1 MNKDTGMSSK
11 LNALLRLGLVSKN
24 NVRRALYVMQNP
36 EQAMK
41 SASYRTLIQELLI
54 DVVDRILNNKSL
66 YNLVR
71 QNLVKDSSSP
81 VTENVSDERTKTLLR
96 SGLVKKKD
104 VVLARRALSSKKNF
118 KQMSQVGVYRELMID
133 MLDSMAKKITGN
145 PVLFNAFKR
154 TMGDQQADES
164 FEMPNAESIMEF
176 ELNKDF
182 TELLETHKPNNT
194 KLWVESKK
202 KAKGKFDTCSCEKC
216 EEAWAMKWY
225 NEHDGEWTPITEGKS
240 FFGFMNQVD
249 EVLTPKQKKID
260 INKNKRLDAQDF
272 KALRTAKVAEETE
285 QVDELSKGLLKR
297 YKAAATVNADNLEKE
312 GDYYARHLQ
321 GKMKDAE
328 MGKRDPVTPKEKKLS
343 MKIRDRM
350 HKKSDARREK
360 IGQAER
366 KLGEDVEQVDELS
379 KKTKDAYVAK
389 RGSQL
394 SSMMYG
400 SGKNYNSLTGKKQAN
415 AVKGIKKAMGVK
427 EETTP
432 SRGATR
438 KQLDAEKIRDYR
450 AAQKFYEKDMPNQ
463 ILRARLE
470 DRKRTAAAKN
480 SVKEDVEQV
489 DEAGQ
494 AKLYRMR
501 YSHGRAWRRGDK
513 KKQDAMGIATYD
525 KQTKEDAKDLKRT
538 GSAFGMRVK
547 RLAGNRKAMGYSES
561 AKKLGHNFV
570 EMAQSHNRRREM
582 EKHLSNPLNNWMKK
596 LDDNEKNDNEHLYG
610 LGGKKVKFHTRK
622 KRALATGMKEW
633 IEGESQKGVSDKAK
647 SIAKE
652 IHIRIQKQEEQRKKS
667 QAQNKSQRK

>member
-81 VTENVSDERTKTLLR
+81 VTEDVSNERTKTLLR

-104 VVLARRALSSKKNF
+104 VVVARRALSSKKNF

-154 TMGDQQADES
+154 TMGDQQVDES

-176 ELNKDF
+176 GLNKDF
-182 TELLETHKPNNT
+182 TELLESHKPNNT

-202 KAKGKFDTCSCEKC
+202 KAKGKFDTCPCEKC

-225 NEHDGEWTPITEGKS
+225 NEHDGEWTPIAEGKS
-240 FFGFMNQVD
+240 FFGFMDQVD

-272 KALRTAKVAEETE
+272 KALRTAKVVEETE

-366 KLGEDVEQVDELS
+366 KLGEETEQIDELS

-427 EETTP
+427 E
-432 SRGATR
+432 
-438 KQLDAEKIRDYR
+438 
-450 AAQKFYEKDMPNQ
+450 
-463 ILRARLE
+463 
-470 DRKRTAAAKN
+470 
-480 SVKEDVEQV
+480 DVEQV

-513 KKQDAMGIATYD
+513 KKQDAMGVATYD
-525 KQTKEDAKDLKRT
+525 KQKKEDAKDLKRT

-561 AKKLGHNFV
+561 TLIGK
-570 EMAQSHNRRREM
+570 Q
-582 EKHLSNPLNNWMKK
+582 KK
-596 LDDNEKNDNEHLYG
+596 LDVNKNKRLDAEDF
-610 LGGKKVKFHTRK
+610 KVLRTKIRK
-622 KRALATGMKEW
+622 GIK
-633 IEGESQKGVSDKAK
+633 
-647 SIAKE
+647 
-652 IHIRIQKQEEQRKKS
+652 
-667 QAQNKSQRK
+667 

>member
-81 VTENVSDERTKTLLR
+81 VTEDVSNERTKTLLR

-104 VVLARRALSSKKNF
+104 VVVARRALSSKKNF

-154 TMGDQQADES
+154 TMGDQQVDES

-176 ELNKDF
+176 GLNKDF
-182 TELLETHKPNNT
+182 TELLESHKPNNT

-202 KAKGKFDTCSCEKC
+202 KAKGKFDTCPCEKC

-225 NEHDGEWTPITEGKS
+225 NEHDGEWTPIAEGKS
-240 FFGFMNQVD
+240 FFGFMDQVD

-272 KALRTAKVAEETE
+272 KALRTAKVAEEIE

-312 GDYYARHLQ
+312 GDRYSRNVQHGNL
-321 GKMKDAE
+321 
-328 MGKRDPVTPKEKKLS
+328 TPKQKKLS
-343 MKIRDRM
+343 MKIRSRM
-350 HKKSDARREK
+350 YGKSDERRFK

-366 KLGEDVEQVDELS
+366 KLG
-379 KKTKDAYVAK
+379 
-389 RGSQL
+389 
-394 SSMMYG
+394 
-400 SGKNYNSLTGKKQAN
+400 
-415 AVKGIKKAMGVK
+415 
-427 EETTP
+427 
-432 SRGATR
+432 
-438 KQLDAEKIRDYR
+438 
-450 AAQKFYEKDMPNQ
+450 
-463 ILRARLE
+463 
-470 DRKRTAAAKN
+470 
-480 SVKEDVEQV
+480 EDVEQV

-501 YSHGRAWRRGDK
+501 YSHGRAMRRGDTK
-513 KKQDAMGIATYD
+513 KKDAMGIATYD

-561 AKKLGHNFV
+561 TLIGKQKKFYVNK
-570 EMAQSHNRRREM
+570 NKR
-582 EKHLSNPLNNWMKK
+582 
-596 LDDNEKNDNEHLYG
+596 LDAEDF
-610 LGGKKVKFHTRK
+610 KVLRTKIRK
-622 KRALATGMKEW
+622 GIK
-633 IEGESQKGVSDKAK
+633 
-647 SIAKE
+647 
-652 IHIRIQKQEEQRKKS
+652 
-667 QAQNKSQRK
+667 

>member
-81 VTENVSDERTKTLLR
+81 VTEDVSNERTKTLLR

-104 VVLARRALSSKKNF
+104 VVVARRALSSKKNF

-154 TMGDQQADES
+154 TMGDQQVDES

-176 ELNKDF
+176 GLNKDF
-182 TELLETHKPNNT
+182 TELLESHKPNNT

-202 KAKGKFDTCSCEKC
+202 KAKGKFDTCPCEKC

-225 NEHDGEWTPITEGKS
+225 NEHDGEWTPIAEGKS
-240 FFGFMNQVD
+240 FFGFMDQVD

-272 KALRTAKVAEETE
+272 KALRTAKVVEETE

-312 GDYYARHLQ
+312 GDRYSRNVQHGNL
-321 GKMKDAE
+321 
-328 MGKRDPVTPKEKKLS
+328 TPKQKKLS
-343 MKIRDRM
+343 MKIRSRM
-350 HKKSDARREK
+350 YGKSDERRFK

-366 KLGEDVEQVDELS
+366 KLG
-379 KKTKDAYVAK
+379 
-389 RGSQL
+389 
-394 SSMMYG
+394 
-400 SGKNYNSLTGKKQAN
+400 
-415 AVKGIKKAMGVK
+415 
-427 EETTP
+427 
-432 SRGATR
+432 
-438 KQLDAEKIRDYR
+438 
-450 AAQKFYEKDMPNQ
+450 
-463 ILRARLE
+463 
-470 DRKRTAAAKN
+470 
-480 SVKEDVEQV
+480 EDVEQV

-501 YSHGRAWRRGDK
+501 YSHGRAMRRGDTK
-513 KKQDAMGIATYD
+513 KKDAMGIATYD

-561 AKKLGHNFV
+561 TLIGK
-570 EMAQSHNRRREM
+570 Q
-582 EKHLSNPLNNWMKK
+582 KK
-596 LDDNEKNDNEHLYG
+596 LDVNKNKRLDAEDF
-610 LGGKKVKFHTRK
+610 KVLRTKIRK
-622 KRALATGMKEW
+622 GIK
-633 IEGESQKGVSDKAK
+633 
-647 SIAKE
+647 
-652 IHIRIQKQEEQRKKS
+652 
-667 QAQNKSQRK
+667 

>member
-71 QNLVKDSSSP
+71 QNLVKDSSSS
-81 VTENVSDERTKTLLR
+81 VNEDVSDERTKTLLR

-104 VVLARRALSSKKNF
+104 IVVARRALSSKKNF

-182 TELLETHKPNNT
+182 TELLESHKPNNT

-202 KAKGKFDTCSCEKC
+202 KAKGKFDTCPCEKC

-225 NEHDGEWTPITEGKS
+225 NEHDGEWTPISEGKS
-240 FFGFMNQVD
+240 FFGFMDQVD
-249 EVLTPKQKKID
+249 EVLTPKQKKLD
-260 INKNKRLDAQDF
+260 VNKNKRLDAQDF
-272 KALRTAKVAEETE
+272 KALRTAKVAEEIE

-366 KLGEDVEQVDELS
+366 KLGEETEQIDELS
-379 KKTKDAYVAK
+379 KKTKDAYIAK

-427 EETTP
+427 EGTGYSDEEVKSGKQRSGRPHPEARFPGWKVGKNMLTQKVKN
-432 SRGATR
+432 GKKIGQAER
-438 KQLDAEKIRDYR
+438 KLG
-450 AAQKFYEKDMPNQ
+450 
-463 ILRARLE
+463 
-470 DRKRTAAAKN
+470 
-480 SVKEDVEQV
+480 EDVEQV

-513 KKQDAMGIATYD
+513 KKQDAMGVATYD
-525 KQTKEDAKDLKRT
+525 KQKKEDAKDLNRT

-561 AKKLGHNFV
+561 TLIGK
-570 EMAQSHNRRREM
+570 Q
-582 EKHLSNPLNNWMKK
+582 KK
-596 LDDNEKNDNEHLYG
+596 LDVNKNKRLDAEDFKALRT
-610 LGGKKVKFHTRK
+610 KIRK
-622 KRALATGMKEW
+622 GIK
-633 IEGESQKGVSDKAK
+633 
-647 SIAKE
+647 
-652 IHIRIQKQEEQRKKS
+652 
-667 QAQNKSQRK
+667 

>member
-81 VTENVSDERTKTLLR
+81 VTEDVSNERTKTLLR

-104 VVLARRALSSKKNF
+104 VVVARRALSSKKNF

-154 TMGDQQADES
+154 TMGDQQVDES

-176 ELNKDF
+176 GLNKDF
-182 TELLETHKPNNT
+182 TELLESHKPNNT

-202 KAKGKFDTCSCEKC
+202 KAKGKFDTCPCEKC

-225 NEHDGEWTPITEGKS
+225 NEHDGEWTPIAEGKS
-240 FFGFMNQVD
+240 FFGFMDQVD

-312 GDYYARHLQ
+312 GDRYSRNVQHGNL
-321 GKMKDAE
+321 
-328 MGKRDPVTPKEKKLS
+328 TPKQKKLS
-343 MKIRDRM
+343 MKIRSRM
-350 HKKSDARREK
+350 YGKSDERRFK

-366 KLGEDVEQVDELS
+366 KLGEEAEQIDELS
-379 KKTKDAYVAK
+379 KKTKDAYIAK

-427 EETTP
+427 E
-432 SRGATR
+432 
-438 KQLDAEKIRDYR
+438 
-450 AAQKFYEKDMPNQ
+450 
-463 ILRARLE
+463 
-470 DRKRTAAAKN
+470 
-480 SVKEDVEQV
+480 DVEQV

-513 KKQDAMGIATYD
+513 KKQDAMGVATYD
-525 KQTKEDAKDLKRT
+525 KQKKEDAKDLNRT

-561 AKKLGHNFV
+561 TLIGK
-570 EMAQSHNRRREM
+570 Q
-582 EKHLSNPLNNWMKK
+582 KK
-596 LDDNEKNDNEHLYG
+596 LDANNN
-610 LGGKKVKFHTRK
+610 
-622 KRALATGMKEW
+622 KRLD
-633 IEGESQKGVSDKAK
+633 SQDFKLLRS
-647 SIAKE
+647 
-652 IHIRIQKQEEQRKKS
+652 KKS
-667 QAQNKSQRK
+667 VKEELIGKQKKLDVNKNKRLDAEDFKALRAKRTMPDR

>member
-81 VTENVSDERTKTLLR
+81 VTEDVSNERTKTLLR

-104 VVLARRALSSKKNF
+104 VVVARRALSSKKNF

-154 TMGDQQADES
+154 TMGDQQVDES

-182 TELLETHKPNNT
+182 TELLESHKPNNT

-202 KAKGKFDTCSCEKC
+202 KAKGKFDTCPCEKC

-225 NEHDGEWTPITEGKS
+225 NEHDGEWTPIAEGKS
-240 FFGFMNQVD
+240 FFGFMDQVD

-312 GDYYARHLQ
+312 GDRYSRNVQHGNL
-321 GKMKDAE
+321 
-328 MGKRDPVTPKEKKLS
+328 TPKQKKLS
-343 MKIRDRM
+343 MKIRSRM
-350 HKKSDARREK
+350 YGKSDERRFK

-366 KLGEDVEQVDELS
+366 KLGEETEQIDELS

-400 SGKNYNSLTGKKQAN
+400 SGKNYNLLTGKKQAN
-415 AVKGIKKAMGVK
+415 AVKGIKKAMG
-427 EETTP
+427 
-432 SRGATR
+432 
-438 KQLDAEKIRDYR
+438 
-450 AAQKFYEKDMPNQ
+450 
-463 ILRARLE
+463 
-470 DRKRTAAAKN
+470 
-480 SVKEDVEQV
+480 VKEDVEQV

-513 KKQDAMGIATYD
+513 KKQDAMGTATYD
-525 KQTKEDAKDLKRT
+525 KQKKEDAKDLNRT

-561 AKKLGHNFV
+561 TLIGK
-570 EMAQSHNRRREM
+570 Q
-582 EKHLSNPLNNWMKK
+582 KK
-596 LDDNEKNDNEHLYG
+596 LDVNKNKRLDAEDF
-610 LGGKKVKFHTRK
+610 KVLRTKIRK
-622 KRALATGMKEW
+622 GIK
-633 IEGESQKGVSDKAK
+633 
-647 SIAKE
+647 
-652 IHIRIQKQEEQRKKS
+652 
-667 QAQNKSQRK
+667 

>member
-71 QNLVKDSSSP
+71 QNLVKDSSSS
-81 VTENVSDERTKTLLR
+81 VNEDVSDERTKTLLR

-104 VVLARRALSSKKNF
+104 IILARKALSSKKNF

-176 ELNKDF
+176 GLNKDF
-182 TELLETHKPNNT
+182 TELLESHKPNNT

-202 KAKGKFDTCSCEKC
+202 KAKGKFDTCPCEKC

-225 NEHDGEWTPITEGKS
+225 NEHDGEWTPIAEGKS
-240 FFGFMNQVD
+240 FFGFMDQVD

-272 KALRTAKVAEETE
+272 KALRTAKVAEETTPRRGATLKQLDAEKIRDYRAAQKFYEKDMPNQIMRARLEDRKRTAAKNSVKEEIE

-312 GDYYARHLQ
+312 GDRYSRNVQHGNL
-321 GKMKDAE
+321 
-328 MGKRDPVTPKEKKLS
+328 TPKQKKLS
-343 MKIRDRM
+343 MKIRSRM
-350 HKKSDARREK
+350 YGKSDERRFK
-360 IGQAER
+360 IAQAER
-366 KLGEDVEQVDELS
+366 KLGEDVEQIDESINESLS
-379 KKTKDAYVAK
+379 VPEQHLLKIARKT
-389 RGSQL
+389 
-394 SSMMYG
+394 
-400 SGKNYNSLTGKKQAN
+400 
-415 AVKGIKKAMGVK
+415 VKMNPIMSNAMGGI
-427 EETTP
+427 
-432 SRGATR
+432 SI
-438 KQLDAEKIRDYR
+438 KQSHEFLLKNGTSAEK
-450 AAQKFYEKDMPNQ
+450 M
-463 ILRARLE
+463 
-470 DRKRTAAAKN
+470 AAKKYL

-513 KKQDAMGIATYD
+513 KKQDAMGVATYD
-525 KQTKEDAKDLKRT
+525 KQTKEDAKDLNRT

-561 AKKLGHNFV
+561 TLIGK
-570 EMAQSHNRRREM
+570 Q
-582 EKHLSNPLNNWMKK
+582 KK
-596 LDDNEKNDNEHLYG
+596 LDVNKNKRLDAEDF
-610 LGGKKVKFHTRK
+610 KVLRTKIRK
-622 KRALATGMKEW
+622 GIK
-633 IEGESQKGVSDKAK
+633 
-647 SIAKE
+647 
-652 IHIRIQKQEEQRKKS
+652 
-667 QAQNKSQRK
+667 

>member
-81 VTENVSDERTKTLLR
+81 VTEDVSNERTKTLLR

-104 VVLARRALSSKKNF
+104 VVVARRALSSKKNF

-154 TMGDQQADES
+154 TMGDQQVDES

-176 ELNKDF
+176 GLNKDF
-182 TELLETHKPNNT
+182 TELLESHKPNNT

-202 KAKGKFDTCSCEKC
+202 KAKGKFDTCPCEKC

-225 NEHDGEWTPITEGKS
+225 NEHDGEWTPIAEGKS
-240 FFGFMNQVD
+240 FFGFMDQVD

-272 KALRTAKVAEETE
+272 KALRTAKVAEETTPRRGATRKQLDAEKIRDYRAAQKFYEKDMPNQIMRARLEDRKRTAAKNSVKEDVE

-366 KLGEDVEQVDELS
+366 KLGEDVEQVDE
-379 KKTKDAYVAK
+379 
-389 RGSQL
+389 
-394 SSMMYG
+394 
-400 SGKNYNSLTGKKQAN
+400 
-415 AVKGIKKAMGVK
+415 
-427 EETTP
+427 
-432 SRGATR
+432 
-438 KQLDAEKIRDYR
+438 
-450 AAQKFYEKDMPNQ
+450 
-463 ILRARLE
+463 
-470 DRKRTAAAKN
+470 
-480 SVKEDVEQV
+480 
-489 DEAGQ
+489 AGQ

-513 KKQDAMGIATYD
+513 KKQDAMGVATYD
-525 KQTKEDAKDLKRT
+525 KQKKEDAKDLNRT

-561 AKKLGHNFV
+561 ALIGK
-570 EMAQSHNRRREM
+570 Q
-582 EKHLSNPLNNWMKK
+582 KK
-596 LDDNEKNDNEHLYG
+596 LDVNKNKRLDAEDFKALRT
-610 LGGKKVKFHTRK
+610 KIRK
-622 KRALATGMKEW
+622 GIK
-633 IEGESQKGVSDKAK
+633 
-647 SIAKE
+647 
-652 IHIRIQKQEEQRKKS
+652 
-667 QAQNKSQRK
+667 